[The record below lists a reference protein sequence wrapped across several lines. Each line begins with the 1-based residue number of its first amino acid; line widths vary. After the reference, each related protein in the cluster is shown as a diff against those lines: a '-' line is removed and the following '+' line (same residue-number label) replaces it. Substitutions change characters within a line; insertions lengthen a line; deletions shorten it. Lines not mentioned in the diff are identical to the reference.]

1 MICSEPDK
9 HGSGI
14 TSTGINRTRKRH
26 LSTQLSEFQNATV
39 GATVGV
45 IEVLVLQPFNYC
57 KNMLQ
62 QGMPIEMNPAKMYRG
77 VASNA
82 VNMGGC
88 TMIQFAVGGA
98 LKGALHTDK
107 SKPMSKSQEMGAGL
121 GAGMVSAMWG
131 TPLELIMIQQQR
143 KGGSTPQTLKNMVSG
158 SHLTRGFLGC
168 AIREGLWCVG
178 YMSIPPIIRRE
189 FRSAKPDIFDTDDKA
204 RIPASL
210 LGGAFACY
218 LTQPVDTIKTCMQ
231 GDVERKTYKNFVDTG
246 KVIYREVGF
255 TGFYRGATFRYGRMV
270 CAVFMMDK
278 LASVIG
284 PAMYPAAFA

>member
-14 TSTGINRTRKRH
+14 TSTGITCTRKWH
-26 LSTQLSEFQNATV
+26 LSHPTSLTLFAHAPPPHTHPSPTPLPKLRRSTQLSEFQNATV

-107 SKPMSKSQEMGAGL
+107 SKPMSKSQEMGAG
-121 GAGMVSAMWG
+121 
-131 TPLELIMIQQQR
+131 E
-143 KGGSTPQTLKNMVSG
+143 
-158 SHLTRGFLGC
+158 
-168 AIREGLWCVG
+168 
-178 YMSIPPIIRRE
+178 
-189 FRSAKPDIFDTDDKA
+189 
-204 RIPASL
+204 
-210 LGGAFACY
+210 
-218 LTQPVDTIKTCMQ
+218 
-231 GDVERKTYKNFVDTG
+231 TG
-246 KVIYREVGF
+246 
-255 TGFYRGATFRYGRMV
+255 
-270 CAVFMMDK
+270 
-278 LASVIG
+278 
-284 PAMYPAAFA
+284 